1 MIHFQFRQNSISRE
15 FFFFFS
21 WPLVSYLYPVGSTD
35 FSRLKSVALSI
46 VPIELVHVWWKLLY
60 SGSKAKNQSS
70 KDCHHKGV
78 DKKVIILKSTSQSL
92 TCPRRCCTGWENWQN
107 FTNFLVPLIL
117 FQACKIVKELKCG
130 KNTKIKN
137 KSCFVYI
144 LIWARAVNW
153 DWFARSSLFNPSNQ
167 RCCKQKSK

>member
-1 MIHFQFRQNSISRE
+1 MFFHIAIGVVFTTYFPKMIHFQLCRQNLISRE
-15 FFFFFS
+15 FSIFFF

-117 FQACKIVKELKCG
+117 FQACKIVKKLKCG
-130 KNTKIKN
+130 KN
-137 KSCFVYI
+137 
-144 LIWARAVNW
+144 
-153 DWFARSSLFNPSNQ
+153 Q
-167 RCCKQKSK
+167 E